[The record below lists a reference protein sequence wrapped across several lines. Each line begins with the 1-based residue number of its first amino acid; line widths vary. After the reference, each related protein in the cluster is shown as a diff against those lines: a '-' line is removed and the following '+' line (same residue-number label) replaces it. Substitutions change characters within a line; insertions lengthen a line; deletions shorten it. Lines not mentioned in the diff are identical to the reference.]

1 MSRYLVPVGLIVFCG
16 LTYWQSTQFD
26 RVPPILL
33 RGMQPADF
41 PQMVLLLIVG
51 LCAILLFQAWR
62 SGPPEPTVDDGPEDI
77 AQAMSPSVWKTM
89 GLFIIFA
96 AIAPIDLFLGLGV
109 FALCLTAVWGE
120 RRIWALLLVSTIAP
134 LLIFF
139 LFDQVFEIRFP
150 RGLLTNLWYG

>member
-1 MSRYLVPVGLIVFCG
+1 MSRFMVPSGLIIFCV
-16 LTYWQSTQFD
+16 LTYWQTTQFD

-41 PQMVLLLIVG
+41 PQMVLLLIVC
-51 LCAILLFQAWR
+51 LSAVLLFQAWR
-62 SGPPEPTVDDGPEDI
+62 SGPPTPKADDASDDLSR
-77 AQAMSPSVWKTM
+77 AMSPNVWKTM

-96 AIAPIDLFLGLGV
+96 ALAPIDLFLGLGV
-109 FALCLTAVWGE
+109 FALCLTALWGE
-120 RRIWALLLVSTIAP
+120 RRIWALMLVGLIAP